1 MILANDKTILRH
13 LAEEVR
19 AISELP
25 IQSEREKLWRQ
36 LNDLKAQR
44 PMVLVSPE
52 GAWAEIAETIPLQ
65 CLDPQAQEWERHLR
79 NRIFQFKEIGDDS
92 VVTADFGVEWCID
105 RGNYGLE
112 LGVEKSKERGGAY
125 KHIAPIKDLDTDL
138 DQLKF
143 RIPRVD
149 RETTQKNFDAAQD
162 IFSGLLEVKKVSH
175 PWWTTG
181 LTWTA
186 IEMIGL
192 ENLMIEMYDNPEGL
206 HRLMAFLRDDMMNYM
221 LSLQNEGVL
230 CSNNNNSLIG
240 SGGVG
245 YVSDLPCG
253 THSTLEPVTLK
264 SIWGLCES
272 QETVGVS
279 PEMFAEFIWPY
290 QKPLMAMLGLTY
302 YGCCEPVED
311 RFKYVSEMNNLRAIS
326 VSPWSNIEKCADLYQ
341 NNYVMYRKP
350 NPSLVCVNFEEELIR
365 KDIVHNLAV
374 ARDLNLAFVL
384 KDTHTICHEPQR
396 FKRWVNIVREEI
408 G

>member
-1 MILANDKTILRH
+1 MISNSDKSILRN
-13 LAEEVR
+13 LAEQVR
-19 AISELP
+19 TIAELP
-25 IQSEREKLWRQ
+25 IQAERVKLWRS

-52 GAWAEIAETIPLQ
+52 GAWAEIAKTIPLQ
-65 CLDPQAQEWERHLR
+65 CQDPQAQGWERQLR
-79 NRIFQFKEIGDDS
+79 NKIYQFEDIGDDS
-92 VVTADFGVEWCID
+92 VIAADLEVSWCID
-105 RGNYGLE
+105 TGNYGLE
-112 LGVEKSKERGGAY
+112 LGIEKSSKKGGSY
-125 KHIAPIKDLDTDL
+125 KHIAPIKNLDTDL
-138 DQLKF
+138 EQLKF
-143 RIPRVD
+143 RRPRVD
-149 RETTQKNFDAAQD
+149 RVTSQALFDTAED
-162 IFSGLLEVKKVSH
+162 VFSGIIEINKYGQ

-192 ENLMIEMYDNPEGL
+192 ENLMVEMYDNPEGL
-206 HRLMAFLRDDMMNYM
+206 HRLMAFLRDDMNNFM

-230 CSNNNNSLIG
+230 PSNNNQRLIG
-240 SGGVG
+240 SGGIG

-253 THSTLEPVTLK
+253 IKSTSKPVMLK
-264 SIWGLCES
+264 SIWGLSES

-290 QKPLMAMLGLTY
+290 QKPLMELFGLTY

-311 RFKYVSEMNNLRAIS
+311 RFKTIRNAKNLLAIS
-326 VSPWSNIEKCADLYQ
+326 VSPWSNIKKCAELYQ

-365 KDIVHNLAV
+365 KDIAHSLAV

-384 KDTHTICHEPQR
+384 KDTHTISNEPQR